1 MKIQAQ
7 IDALERLAALDAEL
21 KILTDQ
27 LQTERDELSRKK
39 QTLGDLEAKLQK
51 DRSSVEE
58 MERMRNDLVVELRQM
73 AVQIEKSREKLS
85 RCRTE
90 REANAAQREVEELR
104 KLYRDREIEIDKLTV
119 LVDSARKEIESTS
132 GEKDTLG
139 GELGQTEGATAS
151 RLGEVE
157 SQAATKQSA
166 RKEIV
171 AQVQPALYRRYELV
185 RKRRGTALAFTNE
198 GTCSECHM
206 LLPPML
212 YQKLR
217 RSEEFDQCPS
227 CNRILYFRED
237 APEADDPQA
246 AEGRTSGP

>member
-7 IDALERLAALDAEL
+7 IDALERLAAVDAEL
-21 KILTDQ
+21 KLLMDR

-39 QTLGDLEAKLQK
+39 QTLGDLESKLQR
-51 DRSSVEE
+51 DRASIEE
-58 MERMRNDLVVELRQM
+58 MEKMRNDLVVELRQM
-73 AVQIEKSREKLS
+73 GQQIEKSREKLA

-104 KLYRDREIEIDKLTV
+104 KLYRDREVEIDKLNV
-119 LVDSARKEIESTS
+119 LVDQARKEIEVTT
-132 GEKDTLG
+132 GEKDSLG
-139 GELGQTEGATAS
+139 GELGQTEGDTAS

-157 SQAATKQSA
+157 SQAAAKEA
-166 RKEIV
+166 VRKDLV
-171 AQVQPALYRRYELV
+171 SQVQPALYRRYEQV
-185 RKRRGTALAFTNE
+185 RKRRGTALAYTNE

-227 CNRILYFRED
+227 CHRILYFRAD
-237 APEADDPQA
+237 APEGDGAQP
-246 AEGRTSGP
+246 AEGQTSGP